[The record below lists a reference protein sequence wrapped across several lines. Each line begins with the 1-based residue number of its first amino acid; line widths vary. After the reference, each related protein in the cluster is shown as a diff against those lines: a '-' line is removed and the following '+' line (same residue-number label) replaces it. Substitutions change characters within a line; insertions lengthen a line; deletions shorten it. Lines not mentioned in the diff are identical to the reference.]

1 MPDIAWGSYTMLAT
15 GSLIGLF
22 AAYRILLQ
30 SFSMLLWVLL
40 LTGGA
45 LTFGFGVQ
53 ALDQNDFL
61 GQYLPLD
68 AFPSLEDKDIAEQLK
83 LLPQEARSQFRALCE
98 QL

>member
-30 SFSMLLWVLL
+30 GFSLLFWVLL

-45 LTFGFGVQ
+45 ITFGLGAQ
-53 ALDQNDFL
+53 SLGEDNFL
-61 GQYLPLD
+61 SEYLPI
-68 AFPSLEDKDIAEQLK
+68 AALENLKGKDFTEQLQS
-83 LLPQEARSQFRALCE
+83 LPQEARSQIRALCE

>member
-30 SFSMLLWVLL
+30 GFSLLFWVLL
-40 LTGGA
+40 LTSGA
-45 LTFGFGVQ
+45 ITFGLGAQ
-53 ALDQNDFL
+53 SLGEDNFL
-61 GQYLPLD
+61 NEYLPI
-68 AFPSLEDKDIAEQLK
+68 AALENLEGKDFTEQLQN
-83 LLPQEARSQFRALCE
+83 LPQEARGQIRALCE

>member
-30 SFSMLLWVLL
+30 GFSLLFWVLL

-45 LTFGFGVQ
+45 ITVGLGAQSLGE
-53 ALDQNDFL
+53 DNFL
-61 GQYLPLD
+61 NEYLPI
-68 AFPSLEDKDIAEQLK
+68 AALENLEGKNFTEQLQN
-83 LLPQEARSQFRALCE
+83 LPQEARGQIRALCE

>member
-30 SFSMLLWVLL
+30 GFSLLFWVLL

-45 LTFGFGVQ
+45 ITFG
-53 ALDQNDFL
+53 L
-61 GQYLPLD
+61 GAQTLGEDL
-68 AFPSLEDKDIAEQLK
+68 SLIHI
-83 LLPQEARSQFRALCE
+83 
-98 QL
+98 

>member
-30 SFSMLLWVLL
+30 GFSLLFWVLL

-45 LTFGFGVQ
+45 ITFGLGAQ
-53 ALDQNDFL
+53 SLGKDNFL
-61 GQYLPLD
+61 NEYLPI
-68 AFPSLEDKDIAEQLK
+68 AALENLEGKNFTEQLQN
-83 LLPQEARSQFRALCE
+83 LPQEARGQIRALCE

>member
-1 MPDIAWGSYTMLAT
+1 MPDIAWGSYTMLST

-30 SFSMLLWVLL
+30 GFSLLFWVLL

-45 LTFGFGVQ
+45 ITVGLGAQSLGE
-53 ALDQNDFL
+53 DNFL
-61 GQYLPLD
+61 NEYLPI
-68 AFPSLEDKDIAEQLK
+68 AALENLEGKNFTEQLQN
-83 LLPQEARSQFRALCE
+83 LPQEARGQIRALCE